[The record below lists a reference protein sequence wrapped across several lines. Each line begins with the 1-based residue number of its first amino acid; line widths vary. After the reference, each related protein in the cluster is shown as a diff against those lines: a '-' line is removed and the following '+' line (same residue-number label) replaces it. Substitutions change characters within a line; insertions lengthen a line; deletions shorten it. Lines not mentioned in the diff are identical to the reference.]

1 MVVANGPL
9 PITSF
14 GLNRFKQR
22 LHDHLLERLHML
34 EFVPAF
40 ALEEND
46 FFVAETVGDLTNDKV
61 GTAVAGFCG

>member
-1 MVVANGPL
+1 
-9 PITSF
+9 
-14 GLNRFKQR
+14 
-22 LHDHLLERLHML
+22 ML